1 MDQMDM
7 AITPQKIVEQNE
19 LQINLLKTFEFTWYL
34 WDIRYTNIDGHLWR
48 VKY

>member
-19 LQINLLKTFEFTWYL
+19 LQINLLKTFEIT
-34 WDIRYTNIDGHLWR
+34 
-48 VKY
+48 

>member
-19 LQINLLKTFEFTWYL
+19 LQITLLKTFEFT
-34 WDIRYTNIDGHLWR
+34 
-48 VKY
+48 

>member
-19 LQINLLKTFEFTWYL
+19 LQINLLKTFEFT
-34 WDIRYTNIDGHLWR
+34 
-48 VKY
+48 

>member
-19 LQINLLKTFEFTWYL
+19 LQINLLKTFELT
-34 WDIRYTNIDGHLWR
+34 
-48 VKY
+48 